1 MGAAVTTWSGAG
13 NMASNRSLLIEL
25 DDRLREAGTQVPLGA
40 ESFHRE
46 RAALLA
52 EVEGARS
59 WRGILGLGQRAA
71 GLLPRVD
78 ELTNRGQALRVL
90 FDRIERIDGRLKAI
104 AQTLERITDGTL
116 QAPDCIPARV
126 ERIGAVLRRLG
137 RQARTDDDLMVDQ
150 RRCEE
155 AEAASAR
162 LNEALALWLT
172 AEDALAKVR
181 ASTRTAALAAALP
194 ELGERLC
201 REGPTASWRAELKG
215 LVDPLDQLVRREQ
228 PREIKETEKII
239 KDLPRWAR
247 VLGADAEPCTALS
260 TRFMAKRRDWPG
272 EDDRTFLD
280 LFDQA
285 RTLEQTLLDQAAA
298 VRGDGITDLEGR
310 YALFTELVGP
320 DARLAEQLRDLRL
333 EAPDNPR
340 DFEDW
345 CEQLRETNAAFHAR
359 VKRSETDLLDRFNQY
374 LTDCRQRLEALRLI
388 PRLDEKDNQLD
399 GLQETFQSLS
409 RAGQGVD
416 ALVLLADVQRMRV
429 LRSTLDDLERAIRDD
444 HAALEAARAAL
455 QRRAAWLTEAAA
467 RLGIALTVLMPDL
480 DLGSEAGQAV
490 DSDSRRTSLEQERL
504 QLDDQAGRL
513 GEAEARFAD
522 VCAEEIGADTRRVR
536 QALAVLNPERVRA
549 DGLDFAPL
557 PPVVPADLDACAEQF
572 ERVRTQRAR
581 VEVLLVAEAQ
591 ERQAAAAALQQALAA
606 IPAERLGHNDRGERE
621 LMLRQLERQD
631 PLRLSDPVERIA
643 ALAELSEHA
652 EHLLKRFATAARRLA
667 ERGERL
673 AERLRRFN
681 GLSLQGYCPDLY
693 LRVEALVHPPTAT
706 RWPGNAREWQ
716 LREAERLLGLLEHQA
731 QRLAARE
738 IADHLRIL
746 QQDVRR
752 TRDGL
757 VQAVVDEVAAL
768 PPEQPPSARLRRRLA
783 ELAQPHLR

>member
-1 MGAAVTTWSGAG
+1 
-13 NMASNRSLLIEL
+13 MASNRIVLIEL
-25 DDRLREAGTQVPLGA
+25 DDRLREAGTRVPPGA

-59 WRGILGLGQRAA
+59 WRGMLGLGQRAA
-71 GLLPRVD
+71 GLLPQVD
-78 ELTNRGQALRVL
+78 ELTNRGQALRLL
-90 FDRIERIDGRLKAI
+90 FDRIDRIDERLMAI
-104 AQTLERITDGTL
+104 VQTLERITDGTL
-116 QAPDCIPARV
+116 QAPDCIPALV

-150 RRCEE
+150 RHCEE
-155 AEAASAR
+155 AEAASVR
-162 LNEALALWLT
+162 LHEALALWLT
-172 AEDALAKVR
+172 AQDALAKVR
-181 ASTRTAALAAALP
+181 ASTRTAALTAALP

-201 REGPTASWRAELKG
+201 REGPTASWRAEFKG
-215 LVDPLDQLVRREQ
+215 LVEPLEQLVRREQ

-247 VLGADAEPCTALS
+247 VLGADAEPCAALS

-285 RTLEQTLLDQAAA
+285 RALERDLLDQAAA

-320 DARLAEQLRDLRL
+320 DARIEEQLRDLRL

-345 CEQLRETNAAFHAR
+345 CEQLRETKAAFHAR

-388 PRLDEKDNQLD
+388 PRLDDRDDQLA
-399 GLQETFQSLS
+399 GSQETFQSLS
-409 RAGQGVD
+409 HAGQGVD

-455 QRRAAWLTEAAA
+455 QRRAAWLTEVAA
-467 RLGIALTVLMPDL
+467 RLGIALPVPDL
-480 DLGSEAGQAV
+480 DLGSEAGQPA

-504 QLDDQAGRL
+504 RLDDQAGRL
-513 GEAEARFAD
+513 AEAEARFAG
-522 VCAEEIGADTRRVR
+522 VCAEAIGADTRRIG
-536 QALAVLNPERVRA
+536 QALAVLTPERVRA
-549 DGLDFAPL
+549 DGLDLAPP
-557 PPVVPADLDACAEQF
+557 PPVAPAALDARVDHL
-572 ERVRTQRAR
+572 ERVRAQCAR

-591 ERQAAAAALQQALAA
+591 ERQATAASLQQALAA
-606 IPAERLGHNDRGERE
+606 IPAECLGHNDRGERE

-643 ALAELSEHA
+643 ALVELSEHA

-667 ERGERL
+667 ERRERL

-693 LRVEALVHPPTAT
+693 LRVEALVHPPTGT
-706 RWPGNAREWQ
+706 RWPGHAQEWQ
-716 LREAERLLGLLEHQA
+716 IREAERLLALLEHQA

-738 IADHLRIL
+738 IAGHLLVLR
-746 QQDVRR
+746 QDVRR

-768 PPEQPPSARLRRRLA
+768 PPEQPPSARLRRQLA
-783 ELAQPHLR
+783 ELAQPHLQ

>member
-1 MGAAVTTWSGAG
+1 
-13 NMASNRSLLIEL
+13 MASNRIVLIEL

-46 RAALLA
+46 RAALVA
-52 EVEGARS
+52 EVEAARS
-59 WRGILGLGQRAA
+59 WRGLLGLGQSAA

-78 ELTNRGQALRVL
+78 DLTERGEALRLL
-90 FDRIERIDGRLKAI
+90 FERIERIDARLKVI
-104 AQTLERITDGTL
+104 AQTLERITDGRL
-116 QAPDCIPARV
+116 QAPDCIPALV
-126 ERIGAVLRRLG
+126 GRIGAGLRRLG

-150 RRCEE
+150 RHCEE
-155 AEAASAR
+155 AESASAR
-162 LNEALALWLT
+162 LHDALVLWLT
-172 AEDALAKVR
+172 AQDALAKVR

-247 VLGADAEPCTALS
+247 VLGADAEPCAALS

-272 EDDRTFLD
+272 EDDRTFLE

-285 RTLEQTLLDQAAA
+285 RTLEQALLEQAAA

-310 YALFTELVGP
+310 YALFTELVAP
-320 DARLAEQLRDLRL
+320 DARIAEQLRDLRL

-388 PRLDEKDNQLD
+388 PRLDEKDNQLA

-429 LRSTLDDLERAIRDD
+429 LRSMLDDLERAIRED
-444 HAALEAARAAL
+444 HTALEAVRAAL
-455 QRRAAWLTEAAA
+455 RRRFAWLTAAAA
-467 RLGIALTVLMPDL
+467 RFGILLPALMPAPL
-480 DLGSEAGQAV
+480 ELEPEAGQPT
-490 DSDSRRTSLEQERL
+490 DFESRRTSLEQERL

-522 VCAEEIGADTRRVR
+522 VCAEDIGADTRRIL
-536 QALAVLNPERVRA
+536 QALAVLNPDRVRA
-549 DGLDFAPL
+549 DGLDFTPP
-557 PPVVPADLDACAEQF
+557 PPVVPADLGAWVEHR

-581 VEVLLVAEAQ
+581 VEVLLAAEAQ

-621 LMLRQLERQD
+621 LMLRQLERQEL
-631 PLRLSDPVERIA
+631 LRLSDPVERIA

-652 EHLLKRFATAARRLA
+652 EHLLKRFATAARRLQ
-667 ERGERL
+667 ERRERL

-693 LRVEALVHPPTAT
+693 LRVEALVHPPLGT
-706 RWPGNAREWQ
+706 RWPGNAQEWQ
-716 LREAERLLGLLEHQA
+716 LREAEDLLALLEHQA

-738 IADHLRIL
+738 IAGHLRLL

-757 VQAVVDEVAAL
+757 IQAVVDEVAAL

>member
-1 MGAAVTTWSGAG
+1 
-13 NMASNRSLLIEL
+13 MASNRIVLIEL

-46 RAALLA
+46 CAALLA
-52 EVEGARS
+52 EVEAARS

-78 ELTNRGQALRVL
+78 ELTERGQALRLL
-90 FDRIERIDGRLKAI
+90 FDRIERIDARLKAI

-116 QAPDCIPARV
+116 QAPDCIPALV

-150 RRCEE
+150 RRCDE
-155 AEAASAR
+155 AEAASVR

-201 REGPTASWRAELKG
+201 REGPTACWRAELKG

-247 VLGADAEPCTALS
+247 VLGADAEPCAALS

-285 RTLEQTLLDQAAA
+285 RTLEQTLLEQAAA

-320 DARLAEQLRDLRL
+320 DARIEEHLRDLRL

-388 PRLDEKDNQLD
+388 PRLDEKDNQLA

-416 ALVLLADVQRMRV
+416 ALLLLADVQRMRV
-429 LRSTLDDLERAIRDD
+429 LRGTLDDLERAIRDD

-467 RLGIALTVLMPDL
+467 RLGIALPLLMSDL
-480 DLGSEAGQAV
+480 DLGSDAGQAV
-490 DSDSRRTSLEQERL
+490 DADSRRPSLEQERR
-504 QLDDQAGRL
+504 QLEDQAGQL
-513 GEAEARFAD
+513 GEAEARFAE
-522 VCAEEIGADTRRVR
+522 VCAEEIGADTRRIH
-536 QALAVLNPERVRA
+536 QALAVLKPDRVRA
-549 DGLDFAPL
+549 VGLDLAPL
-557 PPVVPADLDACAEQF
+557 PLVVPADLDACAEHL
-572 ERVRTQRAR
+572 EHVRTRRAR
-581 VEVLLVAEAQ
+581 VEVLLAAEAQ

-621 LMLRQLERQD
+621 LMLRQWERQD

-652 EHLLKRFATAARRLA
+652 EHLLKRFVTAARRLA

-706 RWPGNAREWQ
+706 PWPGNAQEWQ

-738 IADHLRIL
+738 IADHLRLL

-783 ELAQPHLR
+783 ELAQPHLQ